1 MTTITSSRDGAVA
14 TVTIDKAALGN
25 LLTVEDLRE
34 LAAAIRAAGATDA
47 KVMCCVPQGPTSAAA
62 ARPARHHHPLR

>member
-14 TVTIDKAALGN
+14 TVTIDNAAQGN

-34 LAAAIRAAGATDA
+34 LATAIRAAGATDA
-47 KVMCCVPQGPTSAAA
+47 KVTV
-62 ARPARHHHPLR
+62 L